1 MFRIASLVVF
11 TLGLAIAAHTQ
22 PGPELAPPLPE
33 APPPGGFMSAD
44 RLGAIVLSVDP
55 EAEDRGNGYIFKLS
69 DRDMMIVH
77 DEAADRM
84 RIVTPIGPATNL
96 PDELLERMLQANYDA
111 VLDARYAIAN
121 GLIWAAYIHP
131 LSTLDEDELLSGM
144 AQTAIAAETFGSTFT
159 SGVVVFG
166 GGDSQN
172 LHEDLVRQLEEL
184 SGEDDD
190 RGI

>member
-1 MFRIASLVVF
+1 
-11 TLGLAIAAHTQ
+11 
-22 PGPELAPPLPE
+22 
-33 APPPGGFMSAD
+33 MSAD